1 MKKSLFTFFLLTG
14 FILVISGKAS
24 AQINKASI
32 ARNDTLVF
40 QASNYVIQPN
50 DKLSELL
57 RRIPA
62 MSVDNKGKIYSQ
74 GEAIER
80 ILVDGNE
87 FFTEDPAV
95 AANILRADKVDKIK
109 IYYRWSDQSSFTGVD
124 DNIKFKTINVIM
136 KKEK

>member
-50 DKLSELL
+50 DKLNDLL
-57 RRIPA
+57 KRIPA
-62 MSVDNKGKIYSQ
+62 ITVDNKGKIYAQ
-74 GEAIER
+74 GDAIER
-80 ILVDGNE
+80 ILVDEGE
-87 FFTEDPAV
+87 FFTEDPSV
-95 AANILRADKVDKIK
+95 ATQILRADKVDKIK
-109 IYYRWSDQSSFTGVD
+109 IYYRWGDQSSFTGVD
-124 DNIKFKTINVIM
+124 DNVKFKTINVIM

>member
-1 MKKSLFTFFLLTG
+1 
-14 FILVISGKAS
+14 
-24 AQINKASI
+24 
-32 ARNDTLVF
+32 
-40 QASNYVIQPN
+40 
-50 DKLSELL
+50 
-57 RRIPA
+57 

-124 DNIKFKTINVIM
+124 DNVKFKTINVIT
-136 KKEK
+136 KKVNN

>member
-24 AQINKASI
+24 AQINKAPI

>member
-1 MKKSLFTFFLLTG
+1 MKKLIFISFLFSC
-14 FILVISGKAS
+14 ILFSINTS
-24 AQINKASI
+24 AQTKGLLI

>member
-1 MKKSLFTFFLLTG
+1 MKKLIFISFLFSC
-14 FILVISGKAS
+14 ILFSINTS
-24 AQINKASI
+24 AQTKGLLI

-62 MSVDNKGKIYSQ
+62 MSVDNKGKIHSQ

>member
-1 MKKSLFTFFLLTG
+1 MKKSIFISFLLIST
-14 FILVISGKAS
+14 ILISSKTS
-24 AQINKASI
+24 AQVKGLLIG
-32 ARNDTLVF
+32 RNDTLVF

-50 DKLSELL
+50 DKLNDLL
-57 RRIPA
+57 KRIPV
-62 MSVDNKGKIYSQ
+62 MSVDNKGKIYAQ
-74 GEAIER
+74 GDAIER
-80 ILVDGNE
+80 ILVDGSE
-87 FFTEDPAV
+87 FFTEDPSV

>member
-40 QASNYVIQPN
+40 QAINYVIQPN
-50 DKLSELL
+50 DKLNELL

-136 KKEK
+136 KKDK